1 MSMRRSNVGQRAL
14 VMLTDT
20 FPFSVGEE
28 FIEQEIDLVCAEFDK
43 VLIIPMRLRRP
54 EVKQTRSI
62 PENAVAIAPESSS
75 VSDWRAVT
83 VLRAPQGFLRAR
95 SLYENLPW
103 QSSTRAL
110 IDARFAGNVF
120 DLFAKVKRIISKERL
135 SEFDSVVFY
144 AYWLHTPAAIGALM
158 RRHLLADPSRGV
170 VVSRA
175 HAYDVDEKDNRYG
188 YLPARR
194 FLLDELDEI
203 YPISVYAES
212 FLRKHGER
220 RPGQFQVR
228 RLGVP
233 EVAPVTRPRGERISI
248 LSCSHMAP
256 YKRID
261 LMIQA
266 IGELERRGLD
276 VHWTHIGESDPDR
289 HAAARALV
297 SETCPGSHVDFLGHI
312 PNEGARRTYADPT
325 FDIFLNTSDGEGVPV
340 TIMEAQ
346 AAGLPV
352 VATDAGGTAEIVHD
366 GRNGAIVPVETTPAE
381 IADAIERVAL
391 AGEEEYQAMSRAAR
405 QTWEKMSNAKEL
417 YSDFGEHLGKLSREA
432 AL

>member
-1 MSMRRSNVGQRAL
+1 
-14 VMLTDT
+14 ML
-20 FPFSVGEE
+20 
-28 FIEQEIDLVCAEFDK
+28 Q
-43 VLIIPMRLRRP
+43 
-54 EVKQTRSI
+54 
-62 PENAVAIAPESSS
+62 
-75 VSDWRAVT
+75 
-83 VLRAPQGFLRAR
+83 AR

-103 QSSTRAL
+103 KHFTRAAL
-110 IDARFAGNVF
+110 DARFAGNAF
-120 DLFAKVKRIISKERL
+120 DLFAKTKRIITHDML

-144 AYWLHTPAAIGALM
+144 AYWLHTPATVGALM
-158 RRHLLADPSRGV
+158 RRHLMADPKRGV

-175 HAYDVDEKDNRYG
+175 HAYDVDDVDNRFG

-220 RPGQFQVR
+220 RPGQFQIR

-233 EVAPVTRPRGERISI
+233 EVAPITRHRSERISI

-266 IGELERRGLD
+266 IGELERRGID
-276 VHWTHIGESDPDR
+276 VSWTHIGESDPDLR
-289 HAAARALV
+289 AAAQDLV
-297 SETCPGSHVDFLGHI
+297 AKTCPGSQVNLLGHL
-312 PNEGARRTYADPT
+312 PNEETRRVYADPSFT
-325 FDIFLNTSDGEGVPV
+325 VFLNTSDGEGVPV
-340 TIMEAQ
+340 SVMDAQ

-352 VATDAGGTAEIVHD
+352 VATNAGGTAEIVHD

-381 IADAIERVAL
+381 IADAIERVAH
-391 AGEEEYQAMSRAAR
+391 ADEEQYQALSRAAR
-405 QTWEKMSNAKEL
+405 RTWEEMSNAKSV
-417 YSDFGEHLGKLSREA
+417 YTDFAKHLGELSRKA
-432 AL
+432 SHQANHR

>member
-1 MSMRRSNVGQRAL
+1 MGQRAL

-20 FPFSVGEE
+20 YPFNVGEE

-43 VLIIPMRLRRP
+43 VLIIPLRLRRP
-54 EVKQTRSI
+54 GANQTRSI
-62 PENAVAIAPESSS
+62 PDNAVAIPPESSS
-75 VSDWRAVT
+75 ISDWRAVT
-83 VLRAPQGFLRAR
+83 VLRAPQGILRAR

-103 QSSTRAL
+103 QNSTRAL
-110 IDARFAGNVF
+110 IDSRFAGNVF
-120 DLFAKVKRIISKERL
+120 DLFAKVKRIISKEKL

-233 EVAPVTRPRGERISI
+233 EVAPVARPRGERISI

-261 LMIQA
+261 LMIQS
-266 IGELERRGLD
+266 IGELERRGID
-276 VHWTHIGESDPDR
+276 VNWTHIGESDPDR
-289 HAAARALV
+289 QAAARALV
-297 SETCPGSHVDFLGHI
+297 SKTCRGSHVDFLGHI
-312 PNEGARRTYADPT
+312 PNEEARRTYADSS
-325 FDIFLNTSDGEGVPV
+325 FDIFLNTSEGEGVPV

-381 IADAIERVAL
+381 IADAIVAV
-391 AGEEEYQAMSRAAR
+391 AQASDDRYRAMCDAAR
-405 QTWEKMSNAKEL
+405 RTWSEMSNAITQYE
-417 YSDFGEHLGKLSREA
+417 SFAAHLGHLSREA
-432 AL
+432 AR